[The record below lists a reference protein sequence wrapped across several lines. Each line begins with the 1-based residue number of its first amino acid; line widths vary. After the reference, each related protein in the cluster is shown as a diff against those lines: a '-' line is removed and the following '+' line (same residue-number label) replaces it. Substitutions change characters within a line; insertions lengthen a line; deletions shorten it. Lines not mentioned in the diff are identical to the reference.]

1 MKGFLQISR
10 PALVILMGIA
20 CGGGGGGTSPTP
32 PAKIAIS
39 INPTAS
45 SLEVAKSQTFTA
57 QINGQSDE
65 SIKWSCTGGTL
76 SASDGSIT
84 TFTAGPNEG
93 GFTVT
98 ATSQADASKTAT
110 AAVTIR
116 KPAPAVLLTEST
128 FRLLVS
134 ESLVF
139 MDGWYAT
146 TGLPSNGV
154 TLTVLEGPAGG
165 TVHLGSVYSY
175 TPPQTPGIYHI
186 RVSSKDVPS
195 VYADM
200 TVHVV
205 EQKVRVLPDVVRSIV
220 LGETVQL
227 TATVLN
233 ATDKRVTWS
242 LLTPGTPA
250 EVGTLTSQGV
260 YTAPAKTNFEVE
272 VYARSVEDPLQGN
285 PLSLRIG
292 QMKPLPAVL
301 TLGAGTTH
309 QMDFTWKGPPIPG
322 VMWFVGTHEEDLA
335 GFPINGT
342 ISPGSGLYVA
352 PEAACETTIGV
363 SIGSSYSTNWWEV
376 GWAPV
381 HVTGNGPFV
390 HWSDNTGSRSYGDS
404 LVLQSGEIL
413 LSQSDLGPFLA
424 KVNPITGQVHEAG
437 RTQRVRGGAG
447 TCLLA
452 DGKVL
457 FVGGGADETAVTAEV
472 YDPVTET
479 SVMVGTI
486 PDIRRHSTAT
496 KLPNGKVLVY
506 GGVNEMNYGI
516 NRAEVF
522 DPATGLFTAM
532 NVSIGMN
539 LCTATELLD
548 GRILFVGYETTF
560 DKVYYEA
567 WLFDPVT
574 STFTRTG
581 DPVDRRETHTATRLG
596 SGKVLITGGT
606 FGGTNTAE
614 VYDPATGTFSLTAQF
629 MKYTRRRSSAIALDD
644 HRVLILGGGA
654 LNFSGAC
661 EIYDDRVDAFTFAG
675 SLTSARRASKPH
687 RLSDGSIVVAGGD
700 SMVIERWAAPN

>member
-1 MKGFLQISR
+1 MKEFLQVFR
-10 PALVILMGIA
+10 PVLLLLMGIA

-32 PAKIAIS
+32 PAKIAVS
-39 INPTAS
+39 INPTS
-45 SLEVAKSQTFTA
+45 ISLEFANTQTFTA
-57 QINGQSDE
+57 QINGQTDE
-65 SIKWSCTGGTL
+65 SIQWSCTGGTL
-76 SASDGSIT
+76 SASDGSST
-84 TFTAGPNEG
+84 KFTAGSNEG
-93 GFTVT
+93 SYTVT
-98 ATSQADASKTAT
+98 ATSRADTSKTAT

-116 KPAPAVLLTEST
+116 KPPPAVLLTEPTS
-128 FRLLVS
+128 RLLVT

-139 MDGWYAT
+139 MGGWYTT
-146 TGLPSNGV
+146 TGLPSNRV

-165 TVHLGSVYSY
+165 TVHQGSIYSY
-175 TPPQTPGIYHI
+175 TPPQTPGTYHI
-186 RVSSKDVPS
+186 RVSSVDVPS

-205 EQKVRVLPDVVRSIV
+205 EQKIRVLPDQVRSIV

-233 ATDKRVTWS
+233 TTDKRVTWS

-250 EVGTLTSQGV
+250 EVGTLTSQGL
-260 YTAPAKTNFEVE
+260 YTAPMKMNFEVE

-292 QMKPLPAVL
+292 QMKPLPAAL
-301 TLGAGTTH
+301 TIGAGATH
-309 QMDFTWKGPPIPG
+309 QMDYAWRGPSIPG

-335 GFPINGT
+335 GFPITGA
-342 ISPGSGLYVA
+342 IAPGSGLYVA

-381 HVTGNGPFV
+381 NVTGNGPFV
-390 HWSDNTGSRSYGDS
+390 HWSDNNGSRRYGDS

-413 LSQSDLGPFLA
+413 LNQSDLGPYLA
-424 KVNPITGQVHEAG
+424 KVNPITGQVQDAG
-437 RTQRVRGGAG
+437 RTLRVRGGAG
-447 TCLLA
+447 TCLLS

-479 SVMVGTI
+479 SVMVGNI
-486 PDIRRHSTAT
+486 QDVRRHPTAT

-516 NRAEVF
+516 NRAEIF
-522 DPATGLFTAM
+522 DPATRVFTAINM
-532 NVSIGMN
+532 SNGMN
-539 LCTATELLD
+539 FCTATELLD
-548 GRILFVGYETTF
+548 GRILFVGYETTI
-560 DKVYYEA
+560 DKTYYEA
-567 WLFDPVT
+567 LLFDPVT

-581 DPVDRRETHTATRLG
+581 DPLDRRETHTATRLG

-606 FGGTNTAE
+606 FGGTNTSE
-614 VYDPATGTFSLTAQF
+614 IYDPATGTFFLTANF
-629 MKYTRRRSSAIALDD
+629 MKYTRRESAAIALDD

-675 SLTSARRASKPH
+675 SLTSARRSFKPH
-687 RLSDGSIVVAGGD
+687 HLGDGSIVVAGGD
-700 SMVIERWAAPN
+700 SMTIERWAAPN

>member
-1 MKGFLQISR
+1 MKGFSHVFGPI
-10 PALVILMGIA
+10 LVILMGMA
-20 CGGGGGGTSPTP
+20 CGGGGGGTAPTP
-32 PAKIAIS
+32 PAQIAVS
-39 INPTAS
+39 INPTAI
-45 SLEVAKSQTFTA
+45 SLEFAKTQTFTA
-57 QINGQSDE
+57 QVNGQPDE
-65 SIKWSCTGGTL
+65 SIRWSCTGGTL
-76 SASDGSIT
+76 SASTGSST

-93 GFTVT
+93 GHTVT

-110 AAVTIR
+110 AVVTIR

-128 FRLLVS
+128 FRLLVT

-139 MDGWYAT
+139 MRGWYTT

-165 TVHLGSVYSY
+165 TVRLGSSFSY
-175 TPPQTPGIYHI
+175 TPPQTPGTYHI
-186 RVSSKDVPS
+186 RVSSVDVPS

-205 EQKVRVLPDVVRSIV
+205 EQRLQVLPNVVRSIV
-220 LGETVQL
+220 LGEAVQL

-242 LLTPGTPA
+242 LLTPGSPA
-250 EVGTLTSQGV
+250 EVGTLTSQGL
-260 YTAPAKTNFEVE
+260 YTAPMKTNFEVE
-272 VYARSVEDPLQGN
+272 VYATSVEDSLQGN

-301 TLGAGTTH
+301 TIGAGTAH
-309 QMDFTWKGPPIPG
+309 QMDYTWKGPSIPG

-363 SIGSSYSTNWWEV
+363 SIGSTYSTNWWEV

-390 HWSDNTGSRSYGDS
+390 HWSDTNGSRRYGDS

-413 LSQSDLGPFLA
+413 LNQSDLGPYLA
-424 KVNPITGQVHEAG
+424 KVNPTTGQVQDAG
-437 RTQRVRGGAG
+437 RTRRVRGGAG
-447 TCLLA
+447 TCLLG

-479 SVMVGTI
+479 SVMVGNI
-486 PDIRRHSTAT
+486 QDIRRLSTAIR
-496 KLPNGKVLVY
+496 LPNGKVLVY
-506 GGVNEMNYGI
+506 GGVNEMNLGI

-522 DPATGLFTAM
+522 DPATGLFTALS
-532 NVSIGMN
+532 VPIGFD

-548 GRILFVGYETTF
+548 GRILFVGYAQVIP
-560 DKVYYEA
+560 KNRYEA

-574 STFTRTG
+574 SAFTRTG
-581 DPVDRRETHTATRLG
+581 DPVDQRQTHTATRLG

-614 VYDPATGTFSLTAQF
+614 IYDPASGTFSPTANF
-629 MKYTRRRSSAIALDD
+629 MKYTRRRSAAIALDD

-675 SLTSARRASKPH
+675 SLTSARRSSKPH
-687 RLSDGSIVVAGGD
+687 RLGDGSIVVAGGD
-700 SMVIERWAAPN
+700 SMTIERWAAPD